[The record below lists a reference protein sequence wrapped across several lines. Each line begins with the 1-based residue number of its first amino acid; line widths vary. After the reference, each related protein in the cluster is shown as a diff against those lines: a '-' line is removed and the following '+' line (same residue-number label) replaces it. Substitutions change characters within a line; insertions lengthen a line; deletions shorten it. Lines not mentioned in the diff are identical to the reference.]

1 MVYFRFED
9 DRHDVIH
16 DDSNN
21 DNVGKLI
28 TPASTESF
36 SETCGKGLVLNGGA
50 LLLSGDSF
58 KNKPEI
64 AMTISCWINI
74 MKTTEHGILFST
86 LGGPSSSYK
95 SEEYVIEITAGKFRC
110 SHRNKAGKLV
120 FELTSHQT
128 LKSNTWN
135 YVACSYDSQLHQ
147 AVVFVNGKQDA
158 AGRGQGK
165 LSRDWEAKASIGSS
179 QSKHGLYAK
188 IDDFFMADTALNEK
202 EVTRLMDQCLFQKG

>member
-64 AMTISCWINI
+64 AMT
-74 MKTTEHGILFST
+74 MK
-86 LGGPSSSYK
+86 
-95 SEEYVIEITAGKFRC
+95 
-110 SHRNKAGKLV
+110 
-120 FELTSHQT
+120 
-128 LKSNTWN
+128 
-135 YVACSYDSQLHQ
+135 
-147 AVVFVNGKQDA
+147 
-158 AGRGQGK
+158 
-165 LSRDWEAKASIGSS
+165 
-179 QSKHGLYAK
+179 
-188 IDDFFMADTALNEK
+188 
-202 EVTRLMDQCLFQKG
+202 